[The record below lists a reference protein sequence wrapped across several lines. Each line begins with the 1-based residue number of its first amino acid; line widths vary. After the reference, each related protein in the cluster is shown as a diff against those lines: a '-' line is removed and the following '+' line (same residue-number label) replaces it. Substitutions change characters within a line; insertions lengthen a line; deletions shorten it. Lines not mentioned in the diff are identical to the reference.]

1 MKKQYALFLSV
12 FACLTLLS
20 ATKAEAQ
27 MFFSSSYD
35 KGVKD
40 NASETKTPSDIYDSD
55 PEVSGISAS
64 IRDRL
69 RLDGLRVV
77 VKPDEVYCYGIARK
91 NPRTKSET
99 ISGYALTGTCGS
111 LNEEGLEAIKEKFLE
126 PSSFDMTTPKI
137 SAACVVKPKLLLRFR
152 RGVDFVDVVLSGD
165 KCPGLIYLYAGDS
178 KEFYAKPMSEWLD
191 NFITAVSN
199 DLEPLTNEEETKKS
213 QQIFIRKKSEETAKE
228 PEADAA
234 PAEPE
239 KPKVWGRRF
248 N

>member
-1 MKKQYALFLSV
+1 MKKQYALLWSV
-12 FACLTLLS
+12 FACPTLFS
-20 ATKAEAQ
+20 AAKANAQ

-40 NASETKTPSDIYDSD
+40 SSAETKTAAAGAYDSD
-55 PEVSGISAS
+55 PDVAGIAPQ

-69 RLDGLRVV
+69 RLTGLPVIA
-77 VKPDEVYCYGIARK
+77 KPDEVFCYGITRK
-91 NPRTKSET
+91 TKEKSET
-99 ISGYALTGTCGS
+99 ISGYTLTGTCGS
-111 LNEEGLEAIKEKFLE
+111 LNDEGLTAIKEKFFE
-126 PSSFDMTTPKI
+126 PANFDMTTPKI

-213 QQIFIRKKSEETAKE
+213 QQIFIRKKSEEPAKE
-228 PEADAA
+228 PEAAA